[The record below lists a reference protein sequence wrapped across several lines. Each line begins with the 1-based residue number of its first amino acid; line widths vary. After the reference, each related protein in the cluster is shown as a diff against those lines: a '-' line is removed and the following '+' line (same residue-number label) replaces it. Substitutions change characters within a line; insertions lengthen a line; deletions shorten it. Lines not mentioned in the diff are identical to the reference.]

1 MSTPIVTVTDL
12 TMGWDDVVLQEG
24 ASFEVARGDVFVI
37 MGGSGCGKS
46 TLLRYMTGLET
57 PRAGAITIDGVAPN
71 LAVGRPPFG
80 VTFQSGALFGDM
92 TVAENVALQLERWT
106 ALPHDAVDAIVAAKL
121 KLVGLDGASDKLPSE
136 ISGGMKKRAALAR
149 AMVLEPALLFLDEP
163 SAGLDPVS
171 AVELDELFLTLSHVV
186 GLTLVIVTHELESI
200 FRVATSSILLDKE
213 SKSIIARGD
222 PKVLRDT
229 STDPRVHRFLN
240 RLPRAA

>member
-1 MSTPIVTVTDL
+1 M
-12 TMGWDDVVLQEG
+12 
-24 ASFEVARGDVFVI
+24 
-37 MGGSGCGKS
+37 
-46 TLLRYMTGLET
+46 
-57 PRAGAITIDGVAPN
+57 
-71 LAVGRPPFG
+71 
-80 VTFQSGALFGDM
+80 
-92 TVAENVALQLERWT
+92 
-106 ALPHDAVDAIVAAKL
+106 AAKL